1 MSVQSESESCPSC
14 GGANVELREHS
25 KRLDGLKRK
34 RWLCLECSERWSV
47 YFQNGVVVPKPEKCS
62 VGNSPA
68 KRLTREEVRGI
79 LELKGTMSAAKIG
92 ARFGVSR
99 TSVNLIL
106 TGRSNRAVSESLGY
120 EFHGETATGER
131 RSCGVCVHSR
141 VTGVDAWVCSI
152 GFPDVEVHG
161 AWFARDC
168 SCFARGSVQFL
179 EGEDPPPLDKS
190 ITAR

>member
-1 MSVQSESESCPSC
+1 VSVDLESCPSC
-14 GGANVELREHS
+14 HGVKVELREHS

-34 RWLCLECSERWSV
+34 RWVCLDCRERWSV
-47 YFQNGVVVPKPEKCS
+47 YYHNGVVVPKPEKCS

-68 KRLTREEVRGI
+68 KRLSREEVQAI

-92 ARFGVSR
+92 QRFGVSR

-120 EFHGETATGER
+120 EFHSQTATGER

-141 VTGVDAWVCSI
+141 VIGVDAWVCSI

-168 SCFARGSVQFL
+168 SCFARGPVQFF
-179 EGEDPPPLDKS
+179 EGDEPTP
-190 ITAR
+190 

>member
-1 MSVQSESESCPSC
+1 MRVESESCPNC
-14 GGANVELREHS
+14 GWDKIELRES
-25 KRLDGLKRK
+25 SRRLDGHKRK
-34 RWLCLECSERWSV
+34 RWVCLNDECKHRWSV
-47 YFQNGVVVPKPEKCS
+47 YYRGGVVVPKPEKCS
-62 VGNSPA
+62 VGNSPS
-68 KRLTREEVRGI
+68 KRLTKEEIRGI

-120 EFHGETATGER
+120 EFRDKAPMGER
-131 RSCGVCVHSR
+131 YRQSCGVCVHSR
-141 VTGVDAWVCSI
+141 ATGVDAWLCSL

-168 SCFARGSVQFL
+168 SCFAK
-179 EGEDPPPLDKS
+179 GEVRFYEDGTTPH
-190 ITAR
+190 